1 MNRPPISVEQ
11 LHNSKTNFMVH
22 FFNAAHIATVVTDS
36 SAQASLWVNHFLSAY
51 ENEDNNPTR
60 FIVGFNV
67 KWRSDN
73 GHEDNPVAIL
83 QLCVDRRCLIF
94 QIRSCDAIPNALS
107 NFLSDTRFTFTGVN
121 IQKSVRRLMLDYE
134 VSVRNIRELQT
145 WLEEEKERVRLR
157 REGLRLAKAILIWRV
172 RNQRRIQ
179 LENWEEE
186 RLCSEQIMYA
196 CMMLSYLSRWR
207 GGSLVEYACVWYG
220 IV

>member
-1 MNRPPISVEQ
+1 MNRSPISVEQ
-11 LHNSKTNFMVH
+11 LHNSKTNFIVH
-22 FFNAAHIATVVTDS
+22 FFNAAHIATVVTAS
-36 SAQASLWVNHFLSAY
+36 SAQASLWINHFLSAY
-51 ENEDNNPTR
+51 ENEHNNNNNPTR
-60 FIVGFNV
+60 FMVGFNV

-73 GHEDNPVAIL
+73 GHEDNPVAVL

-94 QIRSCDAIPNALS
+94 QIRGCDAIPNALS

-134 VSVRNIRELQT
+134 VSVGNMRELQT

-186 RLCSEQIMYA
+186 RLSSEQIIWKEN
-196 CMMLSYLSRWR
+196 S
-207 GGSLVEYACVWYG
+207 
-220 IV
+220 